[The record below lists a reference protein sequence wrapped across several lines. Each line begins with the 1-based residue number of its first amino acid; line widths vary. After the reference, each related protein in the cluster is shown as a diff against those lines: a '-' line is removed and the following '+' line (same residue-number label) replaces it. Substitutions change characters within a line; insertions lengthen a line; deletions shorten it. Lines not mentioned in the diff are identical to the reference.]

1 MRKHRTF
8 NNGFTLVELMLVV
21 AVVAILAAIAYPS
34 YREQILKSHRS
45 DAKQAL
51 MNAATLLE
59 QYYQENK
66 GYPAAGDMTDV
77 GLADPYVT
85 PEGYYNIQFS
95 GAATATAYT
104 LKATPVGD
112 QVNDTACYAFTLT
125 SRGAKSNQ
133 DASST
138 TINNDRCW

>member
-1 MRKHRTF
+1 MKKHRKF
-8 NNGFTLVELMLVV
+8 NNGFTLIELMLVV
-21 AVVAILAAIAYPS
+21 AVLAILAAIAYPS
-34 YREQILKSHRS
+34 YVEQIRKAHRA
-45 DAKQAL
+45 DAKESL
-51 MNAATLLE
+51 LHIATLLE

-77 GLADPYVT
+77 GLVDPYVT

-95 GAATATAYT
+95 GAATARDYT

-112 QVNDTACYAFTLT
+112 QVNDTDCYAFTLT
-125 SRGAKSNQ
+125 SRGVRSNQ

-138 TINNDRCW
+138 TISNDRCW